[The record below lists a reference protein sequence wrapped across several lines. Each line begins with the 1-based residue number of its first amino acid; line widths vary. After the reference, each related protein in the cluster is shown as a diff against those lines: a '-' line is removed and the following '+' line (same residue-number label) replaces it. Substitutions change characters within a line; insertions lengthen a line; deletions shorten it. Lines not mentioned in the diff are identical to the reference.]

1 MKKESELLF
10 EEVQA
15 RTSKSA
21 SDFFKAASF
30 IVLAA
35 LVITIVLQKGRAS
48 DFTYLLITI
57 FPVVFIIN
65 LFLPFE
71 LVTQIRAD
79 GIYVRFPPLQA
90 FFKKFF
96 WSDISEIYIRNYD
109 ALTEYFGWGIRFS
122 DKGFGYIVPGNTGIQ
137 IIFKNGNKV
146 LITTQKPEEVK
157 EILQRINLL

>member
-15 RTSKSA
+15 KTSKSI
-21 SDFFKAASF
+21 SGFFKAASL

-57 FPVVFIIN
+57 FSIVFIIN
-65 LFLPFE
+65 LLLPFN

-79 GIYVRFPPLQA
+79 GIYVRFPPLQPS
-90 FFKKFF
+90 FKKFS
-96 WSDISEIYIRNYD
+96 WSDISEVYIRNYD
-109 ALTEYFGWGIRFS
+109 ALSEYFGGAFALVIRGS
-122 DKGFGYIVPGNTGIQ
+122 VILFGETPAFKLFLRTGIK
-137 IIFKNGNKV
+137 F
-146 LITTQKPEEVK
+146 
-157 EILQRINLL
+157 

>member
-15 RTSKSA
+15 RPSKST
-21 SDFFKAASF
+21 SHFFKIASL

-65 LFLPFE
+65 LLLPFQ

-79 GIYVRFPPLQA
+79 GIYVRFTPLQPS
-90 FFKKFF
+90 FKKFY
-96 WSDISEIYIRNYD
+96 WSDISEVYIRNYD
-109 ALTEYFGWGIRFS
+109 ALSEYFGWGIRFS
-122 DKGFGYIVPGNTGIQ
+122 YKGFGYILPGNTGIQ
-137 IIFKNGNKV
+137 IIFRNGNRV
-146 LITTQKPEEVK
+146 LITTQRQEEVYEVLK
-157 EILQRINLL
+157 RLGVL